1 MSDRWAKLTTVYTG
15 LEADTI
21 RATMELE
28 GIPVLVR
35 GYQVGMWGSGFQ
47 GPITEGAD
55 VMVPESALERAREL
69 LPGDVEEDSEREWDQ
84 DSEDSSEP

>member
-1 MSDRWAKLTTVYTG
+1 MTDKWALLKTVYSG
-15 LEADTI
+15 LAADTI

-47 GPITEGAD
+47 GPINEGAD
-55 VMVPESALERAREL
+55 VLVPESALERAREL
-69 LPGDVEEDSEREWDQ
+69 LPDDD
-84 DSEDSSEP
+84 P